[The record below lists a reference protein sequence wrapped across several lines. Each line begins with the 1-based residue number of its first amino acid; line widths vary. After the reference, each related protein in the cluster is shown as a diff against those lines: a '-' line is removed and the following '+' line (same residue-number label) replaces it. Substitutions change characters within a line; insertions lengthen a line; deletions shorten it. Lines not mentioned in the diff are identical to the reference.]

1 MYYIVNTCLGPAMP
15 EETKTATVQ
24 VRLRPSMKRAA
35 ERAAKEDSRSLSSL
49 IEMLLAEFLKA
60 KGQ

>member
-1 MYYIVNTCLGPAMP
+1 MP

-35 ERAAKEDSRSLSSL
+35 ERAAKEDNRSLSSL
-49 IEMLLAEFLKA
+49 IEKLIAEFLKA
-60 KGQ
+60 KAK